1 MLTDNFWKRRF
12 HGDREIIGRFG
23 YRRAAPQNS
32 IRWWRYAMSD
42 AIYDLR
48 FTICDFQTVAVL
60 LEPVDRFLQRLCEI
74 EPLASAT
81 SDPAER
87 IAGDANR
94 RSFLHIASICSL
106 QIRQNPL

>member
-1 MLTDNFWKRRF
+1 LEAPVPRGS
-12 HGDREIIGRFG
+12 GDHRSIWLPA
-23 YRRAAPQNS
+23 RRATKLDPMVAL
-32 IRWWRYAMSD
+32 RYEGR
-42 AIYDLR
+42 DLR

-60 LEPVDRFLQRLCEI
+60 LEPVDRFLQRLGEI
-74 EPLASAT
+74 EPLAAAT

-94 RSFLHIASICSL
+94 ISFLHIASICSL